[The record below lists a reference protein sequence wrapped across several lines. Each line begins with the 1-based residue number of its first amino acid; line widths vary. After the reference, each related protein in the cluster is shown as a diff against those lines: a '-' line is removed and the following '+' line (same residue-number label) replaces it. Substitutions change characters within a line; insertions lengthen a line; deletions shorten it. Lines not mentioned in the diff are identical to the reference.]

1 MSIENGSCTILK
13 LQREGERGGEE
24 TVGERKKA
32 FSLFFSFFPLKN
44 FYFNASEASKISG

>member
-32 FSLFFSFFPLKN
+32 FSGIEEKMCMFS
-44 FYFNASEASKISG
+44 